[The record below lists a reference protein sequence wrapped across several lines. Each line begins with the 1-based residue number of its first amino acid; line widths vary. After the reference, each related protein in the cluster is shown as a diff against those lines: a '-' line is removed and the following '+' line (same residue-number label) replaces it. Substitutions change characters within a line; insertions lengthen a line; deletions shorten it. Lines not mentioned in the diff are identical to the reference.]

1 MATVRAPLGV
11 NHSRDI
17 VRHAVLA
24 VAFATLAACAAA
36 NPVQVSPAPDP
47 NAGVGI
53 RFVARINGDADMQ
66 GYAETIPI
74 TAYFRA
80 RGNVIATF
88 RPLPGIGQPYVHFE
102 LRGDATVTPVP
113 GLEPEAERALRSG
126 EAVIVRVDIPVD
138 APPTPPPAA
147 GDLR

>member
-1 MATVRAPLGV
+1 MRRPVIQMRRTLLAAF
-11 NHSRDI
+11 
-17 VRHAVLA
+17 VLPYL
-24 VAFATLAACAAA
+24 TACAAA

-47 NAGVGI
+47 NAGVGL
-53 RFVARINGDADMQ
+53 RFVARIHGDADLQ
-66 GYAETIPI
+66 GYADTVAI

-80 RGNVIATF
+80 QGDVVATI
-88 RPLPGIGQPYVHFE
+88 RPLPAPGQPYLHFE

-113 GLEPEAERALRSG
+113 GLEHEAERALRSG
-126 EAVIVRVDIPVD
+126 EAVIVRVGTPAG